1 MTSFWIHQGTRFSE
15 GVPFSLNGMNYT
27 AAGATADTFND
38 LGFTEVQVQPRPDD
52 RYFYVNSNPKDDGS
66 WDAQPRDVD
75 QLKQG
80 FLSENDSA
88 CGSLLAPTDW
98 MYVRLAE
105 TGQAVPDATASYR
118 ADVRQVHDQR
128 EAEINA
134 AETLDELQALMAGG
148 LSEWPVQ
155 VELEQ

>member
-1 MTSFWIHQGTRFSE
+1 
-15 GVPFSLNGMNYT
+15 
-27 AAGATADTFND
+27 
-38 LGFTEVQVQPRPDD
+38 LGFIEVQVQPRPDD
-52 RYFYVNSNPKDDGS
+52 RYYINNSYPKDDGS
-66 WDAQPRDVD
+66 WDSQPRDLD
-75 QLKQG
+75 ELKQG

-118 ADVRQVHDQR
+118 ADVRHVHDQR